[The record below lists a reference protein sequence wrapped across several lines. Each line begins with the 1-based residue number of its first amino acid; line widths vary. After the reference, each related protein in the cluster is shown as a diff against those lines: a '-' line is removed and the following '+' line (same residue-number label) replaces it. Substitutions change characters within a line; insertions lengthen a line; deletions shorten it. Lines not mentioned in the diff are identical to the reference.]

1 MDQRLTLQRA
11 AVVRRVDALFRAM
24 SSDFLLRE
32 QFVTDPAQILSEY
45 VYSKK
50 LSPEETAPINHLI
63 YSVMANRGLLRW
75 LRDRSFQP
83 RGREQSSGDS
93 SRNSPA
99 QRSGMATIT
108 WSTRSSETRR
118 SPPGR
123 SRSMARCLSEIVRTT
138 LGFEDG
144 TEHSPGGGGTQ
155 QSGTHTTEKSTGRAE
170 ARRWLERTA
179 DEFREAFLL
188 RADATEHS
196 PGGGGTQQSG
206 THVTEHS
213 TGGGGTRG
221 WLERA
226 ADEFREAFLL
236 RADATEHSPGG
247 GGTQQSGTHVTEHS
261 TGGGGTR
268 GWLERAAEEAR
279 EVFLLR
285 ANAAERLAAG
295 GADRRNLAG
304 GAAPEEHRE
313 HRHRR
318 APERAS
324 WDLDTGGRPAARTG
338 LSGCAPTARR
348 RAPEP
353 AARRRAPE
361 RGAGPTPP
369 STAPAAAA
377 LAAGCSRNDLQRRS
391 ARRAYLLRADG
402 TEMSTGTSGT
412 EMSTGTTGTGTEQST
427 GTSGTEMSTGTSGT
441 EISTGSGTQSGTQ
454 QSGTQQSTGSG
465 GTEKSTGTSGTYTT
479 EHSTGGGGTR
489 GWVESIFGAGYASVT
504 LQSLTQY
511 AFNLQRL
518 GLLDTARQEGGD

>member
-50 LSPEETAPINHLI
+50 LSPEETAPVNRLI
-63 YSVMANRGLLRW
+63 YSVMANPDLMRW
-75 LRDRSFQP
+75 LRERSFRA
-83 RGREQSSGDS
+83 RGREGGGFVAEFTRAAVRHGDHNVVDALIQNSSVAAKPIAFDG
-93 SRNSPA
+93 A
-99 QRSGMATIT
+99 L
-108 WSTRSSETRR
+108 
-118 SPPGR
+118 
-123 SRSMARCLSEIVRTT
+123 LSEIVRTT
-138 LGFEDG
+138 LGFADG

-155 QSGTHTTEKSTGRAE
+155 QSGTHTTEMSTGRAE
-170 ARRWLERTA
+170 APSWLERTA

-268 GWLERAAEEAR
+268 GWLERAADEAR
-279 EVFLLR
+279 EVFLAR
-285 ANAAERLAAG
+285 ANAVQRLSAGDARQAYLLQADGTEKSTGTAATEKSTG
-295 GADRRNLAG
+295 TRSGTYTT
-304 GAAPEEHRE
+304 EH
-313 HRHRR
+313 
-318 APERAS
+318 S
-324 WDLDTGGRPAARTG
+324 TGGGGTRGWVLADGTEKSTGTAATEKSTG
-338 LSGCAPTARR
+338 TRSGTYTT
-348 RAPEP
+348 EHSTGGGGT
-353 AARRRAPE
+353 
-361 RGAGPTPP
+361 RGWV
-369 STAPAAAA
+369 
-377 LAAGCSRNDLQRRS
+377 LAEQLAEEE

-412 EMSTGTTGTGTEQST
+412 EMSTGTSGTEMST

-454 QSGTQQSTGSG
+454 QSGTQQSGTQSG
-465 GTEKSTGTSGTYTT
+465 TQKSTGTSGTYTT

-489 GWVESIFGAGYASVT
+489 GWVEDIFGSGYASVT
-504 LQSLTQY
+504 LQSLAQY
-511 AFNLQRL
+511 AANLQRL
-518 GLLDTARQEGGD
+518 GLLDASRQEGGY